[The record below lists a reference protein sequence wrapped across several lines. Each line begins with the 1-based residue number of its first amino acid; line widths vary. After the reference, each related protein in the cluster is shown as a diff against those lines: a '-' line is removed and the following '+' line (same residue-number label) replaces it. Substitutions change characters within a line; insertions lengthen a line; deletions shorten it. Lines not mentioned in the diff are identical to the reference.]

1 MKRRT
6 FLSTATTGLA
16 LSACTQNKSGS
27 LASSS
32 KKVRW
37 RLASSFPRSLDTLF
51 GSSNVIAEQVSLM
64 TNGNFQI
71 KVHPAGELVPPF
83 EVMDAVQQGSIQMA
97 QSASYYF
104 IGKNPAFAFDS
115 CVPFGMTSRQ
125 QSAWLHTGG
134 GLELVHEL
142 FSDFNIIT
150 FPSGNTG
157 AQMGG
162 WFKKEVHSMQD
173 MQGLRMRIPGMGGKA
188 MARMGVAVQNIPG
201 GEIYTALERGA
212 IDATEWVG
220 PYDDEQLGLHEVA
233 PFYYYPGW
241 WEPGPSLS
249 FFVNKEEWNALPAD
263 YKAVF
268 KAACRYAESNMQA
281 RYDTQNPQALE
292 RILAR
297 GIKLRPFAKDILDA
311 AFSTSQELLEEYA
324 SKDKSFNKIF
334 SAWKKSKK
342 QSFQWFGTTEATYAG
357 YAFTKEK

>member
-1 MKRRT
+1 MKRRDFIRNT
-6 FLSTATTGLA
+6 AIGATAVACSQTQTGSIAQST
-16 LSACTQNKSGS
+16 
-27 LASSS
+27 

-51 GSSNVIAEQVSLM
+51 GSSNVLAEQVKLM

-83 EVMDAVQQGSIQMA
+83 EVLDSVQQGSIQIA

-104 IGKNPAFAFDS
+104 IGKNPALAFDS
-115 CVPFGMTSRQ
+115 TVPFGMTSRQ

-134 GLELVHEL
+134 GLELIHEL
-142 FSDFNIIT
+142 FSDFNIIN
-150 FPSGNTG
+150 FPAGNTG

-201 GEIYTALERGA
+201 GEIYTSLERGA

-249 FFVNKEEWNALPAD
+249 FFVNKDEWNRLPSD

-268 KAACRYAESNMQA
+268 KAACRVAEANMQA
-281 RYDTQNPQALE
+281 RYDTQNPQALA
-292 RILAR
+292 RILAK
-297 GIKLRPFAKDILDA
+297 GIQLRPFAKDILDA
-311 AFSTSQELLEEYA
+311 AFTASQELLEEYS
-324 SKDKSFNKIF
+324 SKDKSFNKVF
-334 SAWKKSKK
+334 SAWKKAKE
-342 QSFQWFGTTEATYAG
+342 QSFTWFGTTEATYAG
-357 YAFTKEK
+357 YAFSKK

>member
-1 MKRRT
+1 MKRRA
-6 FLSTATTGLA
+6 FISTAATGLA
-16 LSACTQNKSGS
+16 LSACTQNQSGS

-51 GSSNVIAEQVSLM
+51 GASDVVAEQVSKM

-134 GLELVHEL
+134 GLELIHEL

-201 GEIYTALERGA
+201 GENTALERGA
-212 IDATEWVG
+212 IDTEWVG
-220 PYDDEQLGLHEVA
+220 PYDDEQLG
-233 PFYYYPGW
+233 P
-241 WEPGPSLS
+241 
-249 FFVNKEEWNALPAD
+249 
-263 YKAVF
+263 
-268 KAACRYAESNMQA
+268 
-281 RYDTQNPQALE
+281 
-292 RILAR
+292 
-297 GIKLRPFAKDILDA
+297 
-311 AFSTSQELLEEYA
+311 
-324 SKDKSFNKIF
+324 
-334 SAWKKSKK
+334 
-342 QSFQWFGTTEATYAG
+342 
-357 YAFTKEK
+357 

>member
-1 MKRRT
+1 
-6 FLSTATTGLA
+6 
-16 LSACTQNKSGS
+16 
-27 LASSS
+27 
-32 KKVRW
+32 
-37 RLASSFPRSLDTLF
+37 
-51 GSSNVIAEQVSLM
+51 M

-71 KVHPAGELVPPF
+71 KVHPAGELIPPF
-83 EVMDAVQQGSIQMA
+83 EVMDAVQQGSIQIA

-125 QSAWLHTGG
+125 QGAWLHTGG
-134 GLELVHEL
+134 GLELIHEL

-249 FFVNKEEWNALPAD
+249 FFINQDEWNTLPSD
-263 YKAVF
+263 YQAIF
-268 KAACRYAESNMQA
+268 KAACRFAESNMQA
-281 RYDTQNPQALE
+281 RYDTLNPQALE
-292 RILAR
+292 RILSK
-297 GIKLRPFAKDILDA
+297 GVQLRPFAKDILDT
-311 AFSTSQELLEEYA
+311 AFDTSQELLEEYA
-324 SKDKSFNKIF
+324 SKDKGFQKVF
-334 SAWKKSKK
+334 TAWKKAKT
-342 QSFQWFGTTEATYAG
+342 QSFKWFGTTEATYAG
-357 YAFTKEK
+357 YAFTKGT